1 MSRLASFAHALP
13 GNAMRVYILHRFL
26 QMLVVIFGVVTV
38 TFFAVRLV
46 PGDPARLMEPPG
58 TPESVLKITR
68 QQLGTDKSIP
78 DQYVA
83 FVKDLARGDLGTSFR
98 GDRQVTEVVLN
109 ALPNTF
115 ALGIASMLV
124 ATTISFA
131 VGVGASLRPNGW
143 FDRLTL
149 FFSTVAQSTPSF
161 WLGVVLTLYFA
172 IELDWFPAVGMHG
185 PASFVLPTSTLAIA
199 LMPLLIRA
207 VRQGFI
213 ETMGEGFVRAAR
225 ARGISDRRIISIHV
239 TKVGAVPL
247 VTLIGLQ
254 AGYVLGGA
262 VVIESI
268 FNWPG
273 VGNLALQAL
282 QQRDF
287 PLIQGTV
294 VVIAVVFT
302 VVNFLVDLT
311 YAALDPRVKY

>member
-1 MSRLASFAHALP
+1 MGSYVLQRAA
-13 GNAMRVYILHRFL
+13 

-46 PGDPARLMEPPG
+46 PGDPARMMEPPG
-58 TPESVLKITR
+58 TPESVLKLTR
-68 QQLGTDKSIP
+68 QKLGTDKSISA
-78 DQYVA
+78 QYVT
-83 FVKDLARGDLGTSFR
+83 FLGDVLHGDLGTSFR
-98 GDRQVTEVVLN
+98 GGRPVADVVLK

-115 ALGIASMLV
+115 ALGAVTMLIS
-124 ATTISFA
+124 TTLAFA
-131 VGVGASLRPNGW
+131 LGIPAALRPNGF
-143 FDRLTL
+143 FDRITL
-149 FFSTVAQSTPSF
+149 VFVAIAQATPSF
-161 WLGVVLTLYFA
+161 WLGVILALLFA
-172 IELDWFPAVGMHG
+172 IELRWLPAIGMDG
-185 PASFVLPTSTLAIA
+185 WKSFVLPVATLTIS

-213 ETMGEGFVRAAR
+213 ETMGEGFVRAGR
-225 ARGISDRRIISIHV
+225 ARGLPERQIVGVHV
-239 TKVGAVPL
+239 LKVAALPL

-254 AGYVLGGA
+254 AGFVLGGA

-273 VGNLALQAL
+273 VGSLALQAL

-287 PLIQGTV
+287 PMIQGTV

-302 VVNFLVDLT
+302 LVNFVVDLT

>member
-1 MSRLASFAHALP
+1 
-13 GNAMRVYILHRFL
+13 MRTYIFHRFL
-26 QMLVVIFGVVTV
+26 QMLVVVFGVVTV

-58 TPESVLKITR
+58 TPESVIKLTR

-78 DQYVA
+78 QQYVT
-83 FVKDLARGDLGTSFR
+83 FLKDLVRGDLGTSFR
-98 GDRQVTEVVLN
+98 GGRPVTEVVLD
-109 ALPNTF
+109 ALPNTL
-115 ALGIASMLV
+115 ALGLVSMTIATSL
-124 ATTISFA
+124 SFMIGIA
-131 VGVGASLRPNGW
+131 ASLRPNGW
-143 FDRLTL
+143 FDRVVL
-149 FFSTVAQSTPSF
+149 FFSTVGQSTPSF
-161 WLGVVLTLYFA
+161 WLGVILSLYFA
-172 IELDWFPAVGMHG
+172 IELGWFPAVGMHG
-185 PASFVLPTSTLAIA
+185 PRSFVLPAATLAIS

-213 ETMGEGFVRAAR
+213 ESMGEGFVRAAR
-225 ARGISDRRIISIHV
+225 ARGISERRILGIHV
-239 TKVGAVPL
+239 TKVSAVPL

-273 VGNLALQAL
+273 IGNLALQAL

-302 VVNFLVDLT
+302 LVNFLVDLT
-311 YAALDPRVKY
+311 YAVLDPRVKY

>member
-1 MSRLASFAHALP
+1 
-13 GNAMRVYILHRFL
+13 MRRYILQRFF
-26 QMLVVIFGVVTV
+26 QMLFVIFGVVTV

-46 PGDPARLMEPPG
+46 PGDPARLMQPPG

-68 QQLGTDKSIP
+68 QQLGTDKSLP

-83 FVKDLARGDLGTSFR
+83 FVQDLVRGDLGTSFR
-98 GDRQVTEVVLN
+98 GGRPVTGVVLA

-115 ALGIASMLV
+115 ALGVVSMVL
-124 ATTISFA
+124 ATTISFSI
-131 VGVGASLRPNGW
+131 GVGASLRPNGW
-143 FDRLTL
+143 FDRFVL
-149 FFSTVAQSTPSF
+149 FISTVAQSTPSF
-161 WLGVVLTLYFA
+161 WLGVILTLYFA

-185 PASFVLPTSTLAIA
+185 PESFILPSTTLAIS
-199 LMPLLIRA
+199 LMPLIIRA

-225 ARGISDRRIISIHV
+225 ARGLNERRIVGIHV
-239 TKVGAVPL
+239 TKVGAMPL

-273 VGNLALQAL
+273 IGNLALQAL

-287 PLIQGTV
+287 PMIQGTV

>member
-1 MSRLASFAHALP
+1 
-13 GNAMRVYILHRFL
+13 MRAYILQRFL

-68 QQLGTDKSIP
+68 QQLGTDKSIL

-83 FVKDLARGDLGTSFR
+83 FIRDLLHGDLGTSFR
-98 GDRQVTEVVLN
+98 GGRPVMGVVLD

-115 ALGIASMLV
+115 ALGVVSMVIATVL
-124 ATTISFA
+124 SFA
-131 VGVGASLRPNGW
+131 IGVGASLRPNGW
-143 FDRLTL
+143 FDRCVL
-149 FFSTVAQSTPSF
+149 FVATVAQSTPSF
-161 WLGVVLTLYFA
+161 WLGVILTLYFA
-172 IELDWFPAVGMHG
+172 IRLDWFPAVGMHS
-185 PASFVLPTSTLAIA
+185 PASFVLPSITLALS

-207 VRQGFI
+207 VRQGFV

-225 ARGISDRRIISIHV
+225 ARGLSERRIVGIHV

-247 VTLIGLQ
+247 VTLVGLQ

-273 VGNLALQAL
+273 IGNLALQAL